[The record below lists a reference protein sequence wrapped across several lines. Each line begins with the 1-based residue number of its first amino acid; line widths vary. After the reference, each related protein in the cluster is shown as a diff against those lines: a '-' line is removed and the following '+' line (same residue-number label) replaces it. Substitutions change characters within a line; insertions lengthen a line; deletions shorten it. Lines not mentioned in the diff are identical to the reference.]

1 MRASLESTVTE
12 LTSIIDK
19 HQDFYQS
26 LSTIHTSFK
35 KFIKEEETTRKQV
48 YFIIFIFIYFKY
60 NLYSIHTLHVSLNIS
75 DNIISLLYTVN

>member
-1 MRASLESTVTE
+1 MRTSLESTVTE
-12 LTSIIDK
+12 LASIIDK

-48 YFIIFIFIYFKY
+48 YFIFDFY
-60 NLYSIHTLHVSLNIS
+60 
-75 DNIISLLYTVN
+75 LL